1 MHSSK
6 EILRCFYRLI
16 RCQRFDLLT
25 KYADTL
31 GALGLMDHEIVMAEK
46 EHERLEEHRLTHLK
60 ELTDQNWKDGLMV
73 VYPKDEEEEP
83 DDEENSADF
92 EPVPMD
98 SESVFDNSMDVAEL
112 PAGMTDKA
120 IDDKTAEDIQTR
132 DHILCEEI
140 KDENFRMYE
149 ILYDAYERIVMEI
162 GEDDL
167 PEDYGKHDDD
177 EDLKT
182 DENGKSIN

>member
-83 DDEENSADF
+83 DDC
-92 EPVPMD
+92 VPKKKRRKGLIHLG
-98 SESVFDNSMDVAEL
+98 FNF
-112 PAGMTDKA
+112 KA
-120 IDDKTAEDIQTR
+120 KVPR
-132 DHILCEEI
+132 R
-140 KDENFRMYE
+140 F
-149 ILYDAYERIVMEI
+149 
-162 GEDDL
+162 
-167 PEDYGKHDDD
+167 
-177 EDLKT
+177 
-182 DENGKSIN
+182 